1 MQDAGNEISWLS
13 TIIFNLWRPTAV
25 SLTAAGRGALV
36 LSDQSEKERGMEDG
50 YENLTA
56 CCDGKITIE
65 KLKRFQRAI
74 VEFNEFVRLG
84 AEMCRPV
91 SDNRG
96 QGDRQTLRD

>member
-1 MQDAGNEISWLS
+1 MLENDISRLS
-13 TIIFNLWRPTAV
+13 TTKFNLWRPTAV
-25 SLTAAGRGALV
+25 SLTATGRGELV
-36 LSDQSEKERGMEDG
+36 LSEQSEKERRMEDG
-50 YENLTA
+50 YEDLTA
-56 CCDGKITIE
+56 CCDGRITIE

-91 SDNRG
+91 SDRRA